1 MKFTETELH
10 GVYTIEPEIFQDQ
23 RGEFFRIYD
32 REGFLK
38 IGFNGEFVQVNRSIN
53 KTKATLRGMHYQQK
67 PYDEVKL
74 IQCTRGK
81 IFDVIVDLRK
91 DSATFL
97 KWISLELSE
106 ENKLMVFIPGGF
118 AHGFQTLEDDSQ
130 LLYFHSTPYSPGHEG
145 AIHYKDEKVG
155 IRWRLPVSVI
165 SEKDNNH
172 PVLDSNF
179 KGI

>member
-1 MKFTETELH
+1 MKFAETELQ
-10 GVYTIEPEIFQDQ
+10 GVYTIEPEVFQDQ
-23 RGEFFRIYD
+23 RGAFFRIYD
-32 REGFLK
+32 RENFLK

-53 KTKATLRGMHYQQK
+53 KAKGTLRGMHYQQK

-81 IFDVIVDLRK
+81 VFDVIVDLRK

-97 KWISLELSE
+97 KWISVELSE
-106 ENKLMVFIPGGF
+106 ENNKMIFIPGGM
-118 AHGFQTLEDDSQ
+118 AHGFQTLEDDSH
-130 LLYFHSTPYSPGHEG
+130 LLYFHSRQYSPGFEG
-145 AIHYKDEKVG
+145 AIRYNDERVG
-155 IRWRLPVSVI
+155 IRWLLPVSVI

-172 PVLDSNF
+172 PMLDLNF